1 MKKILLVSMSYNVTD
16 LLKKEEPNLK
26 GKTVTY
32 IPTAAIAEEI
42 EGMAE
47 AETKMLEDLGLTVDE
62 LEVSTASEDT
72 VRKKL
77 TENDMIFVGGG
88 NTFFLLQELKRSGAD
103 KIIAQEV
110 AKGKFYI
117 GESAGAIAA
126 CPDIGYSAVMDVPE
140 KAPELADYTGMGL
153 VDFYVVPHLGHPDM
167 GPAAERI
174 IEQYS
179 SVPDLKVI
187 NDYQAILVKGDKVRI
202 LPESCPAE

>member
-1 MKKILLVSMSYNVTD
+1 MKKVLLVSMTHNVTD
-16 LLKKEEPNLK
+16 LVKAAEPDLK
-26 GKTVTY
+26 GRTVTY

-77 TENDMIFVGGG
+77 MENDMIFVGGG

-103 KIIAQEV
+103 QIIAQEV
-110 AKGKFYI
+110 EKGKFYI

-126 CPDIGYSAVMDVPE
+126 CPDIGYSAVMDVPD
-140 KAPELADYTGMGL
+140 KAPGLTDYTGMGL
-153 VDFYVVPHLGHPDM
+153 VDFYVVPHLGHPEM
-167 GPAAERI
+167 GPGAEMI
-174 IEQYS
+174 IEKYS
-179 SVPDLKVI
+179 SELDLKGI
-187 NDYQAILVKGDKVRI
+187 NDYQAILVEGDKVMI
-202 LPESCPAE
+202 LSESCPAE